1 MSFGNLFGEMS
12 RRSEFEA
19 KLPLPGLAFLDGA
32 KIVRRH
38 STFCLQQVGNIL
50 HSMRHSVPQATH
62 PGGAAQ
68 TLEDLR
74 ALDMVGIYVSAH
86 WCCISFNST
95 FVF

>member
-1 MSFGNLFGEMS
+1 MSLADLIGEMS
-12 RRSEFEA
+12 RPSELEA